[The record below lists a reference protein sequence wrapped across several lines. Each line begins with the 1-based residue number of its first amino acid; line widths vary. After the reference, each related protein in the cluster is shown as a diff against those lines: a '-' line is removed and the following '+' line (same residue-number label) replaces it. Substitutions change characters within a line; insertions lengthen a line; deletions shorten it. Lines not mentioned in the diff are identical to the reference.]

1 MSDLLSCWDVCT
13 EGLQRRIYL
22 AEDLMALK
30 KIVKQ
35 QKWSGQLFS
44 FDEKLLWCD
53 KVVIVTD
60 ETLHI
65 IHATKNML
73 AMNGYTPDEVIGKT
87 PKLFQGKQTEVS
99 AREKIREAISNQK
112 PFEAILTNYKK
123 DGSIYKCQVE
133 GYPVLNTQ
141 RNLVN
146 FIAFENAV

>member
-1 MSDLLSCWDVCT
+1 MSHLLSCWDVCT

-30 KIVKQ
+30 KIGKQ
-35 QKWSGQLFS
+35 QKWNSQPFS
-44 FDEKLLWCD
+44 IDEKLIWGD
-53 KVVIVTD
+53 KVIIVTD
-60 ETLHI
+60 DTLHI
-65 IHATKNML
+65 VLATKNMH
-73 AMNGYTPDEVIGKT
+73 AMNGYMPDEVIGKN
-87 PKLFQGKQTEVS
+87 PRIFQGKETEIS
-99 AREKIREAISNQK
+99 AKETIRNAIRNKK

-133 GYPVLNTQ
+133 AHPVLNTQ